1 MTQIGGVG
9 AQLDVTGCVEVF
21 YIETLESNVQSKF
34 FQEPNQPV
42 PVPSRDLQPESKLS
56 KVFKCK
62 PISSDISLPGESYRR
77 TPRLCIL

>member
-34 FQEPNQPV
+34 FQEPTSLHEIYNRRVSYQKFSNASQFQV
-42 PVPSRDLQPESKLS
+42 TSAFQET
-56 KVFKCK
+56 
-62 PISSDISLPGESYRR
+62 PIGTLHDIL
-77 TPRLCIL
+77 